1 MVILEQIDLK
11 KSKEKQK
18 QSGEVPPVEKKT
30 AETVKLPKDKWKE
43 VSGTY
48 LDKLKSAGE
57 EVKQVSGKWYHK
69 ISDKVSSTNNNL
81 VSSLPDWTKQYP
93 CLSDIGK
100 VDKTNDENQV
110 VGYGDDVFLFF
121 FKDKTFIY
129 EKKDKSQIKGT
140 WDCVSNNLIIKTE
153 DGEQWS
159 KATSWKKQSS
169 SLSNTQVSDN
179 STIYK
184 TPGDPYQYKVVN
196 GEWFT
201 KSLENRGKIIP
212 DWISLANNVKAT
224 NILDGRFPNARKK
237 LEVKSNEIPVKS
249 NNTPVKTAEPIKK
262 DYEITPDTDLIYKQ
276 VDVEKEDY

>member
-18 QSGEVPPVEKKT
+18 ISGETPPVDKKT
-30 AETVKLPKDKWKE
+30 AETVVLPKDKWKE

-57 EVKQVSGKWYHK
+57 EVKQVGGKWYHK
-69 ISDKVSSTNNNL
+69 ISDKVSGTNNNL

-100 VDKTNDENQV
+100 IDKTNNENQV

-140 WDCVSNNLIIKTE
+140 WDCVSNSLIIKTE

-159 KATSWKKQSS
+159 KSTSWKKQPGGST
-169 SLSNTQVSDN
+169 NTQVTND

-212 DWISLANNVKAT
+212 DWISLVNNVKAT

-237 LEVKSNEIPVKS
+237 LEVKT
-249 NNTPVKTAEPIKK
+249 NNVPVKTAEPIKK

-276 VDVEKEDY
+276 VDVEKDDF

>member
-1 MVILEQIDLK
+1 MKRIITEQINWN
-11 KSKEKQK
+11 KSKENSQK
-18 QSGEVPPVEKKT
+18 RNRHNPVDDSIASTIEGS
-30 AETVKLPKDKWKE
+30 ENGKWKE
-43 VSGTY
+43 VSGDY
-48 LDKLKSAGE
+48 LDKLKAAGE
-57 EVKQVSGKWYHK
+57 KVKEVGGKWYHK
-69 ISDKVSSTNNNL
+69 VSDKISSNNTL
-81 VSSLPDWTKQYP
+81 DSTLPDWTKQYT

-100 VDKTNDENQV
+100 VDKTTNENQV

-159 KATSWKKQSS
+159 KSTSWKKQSS
-169 SLSNTQVSDN
+169 GSSNTQVTDDG
-179 STIYK
+179 TIYK

-212 DWISLANNVKAT
+212 DWISLENNVKAT
-224 NILDGRFPNARKK
+224 NILDGRFPDARKK
-237 LEVKSNEIPVKS
+237 SEVEVND
-249 NNTPVKTAEPIKK
+249 TPVKTAEPIKK
-262 DYEITPDTDLIYKQ
+262 DYEITPDNDLIYKQ
-276 VDVEKEDY
+276 VDVEKDEF

>member
-1 MVILEQIDLK
+1 MIILEQIDLK

-43 VSGTY
+43 VSGSY

-81 VSSLPDWTKQYP
+81 VSSLPDWTEQYP

-129 EKKDKSQIKGT
+129 ERKDKSQIKGT
-140 WDCVSNNLIIKTE
+140 WGCVSNNLIIKTE

-159 KATSWKKQSS
+159 KATSWKKQPSGS
-169 SLSNTQVSDN
+169 SNTQVSN
-179 STIYK
+179 GSTIYK

-224 NILDGRFPNARKK
+224 NILDSRFPDARKK
-237 LEVKSNEIPVKS
+237 IEVKINDTP
-249 NNTPVKTAEPIKK
+249 PVKTAEPIKK

-276 VDVEKEDY
+276 VDVEKDEF

>member
-1 MVILEQIDLK
+1 MKRIITEQINWS
-11 KSKEKQK
+11 KSKENSQK
-18 QSGEVPPVEKKT
+18 RNRPNPVDDSIASTIEGS
-30 AETVKLPKDKWKE
+30 ENGKWKE
-43 VSGTY
+43 VSGDY
-48 LDKLKSAGE
+48 LDKLKAAGE
-57 EVKQVSGKWYHK
+57 KVKEVGGKWYHK
-69 ISDKVSSTNNNL
+69 VSDKISSNNSL
-81 VSSLPDWTKQYP
+81 DSTLPDWTKQYT

-100 VDKTNDENQV
+100 VDKTTNENQV

-159 KATSWKKQSS
+159 KSTSWKKQSS
-169 SLSNTQVSDN
+169 GSSNTQVTDDG
-179 STIYK
+179 TIYK

-212 DWISLANNVKAT
+212 NWISLADNVKAT
-224 NILDGRFPNARKK
+224 NILDGRFPDARKK
-237 LEVKSNEIPVKS
+237 SEVEVND
-249 NNTPVKTAEPIKK
+249 TPVKTAEPIKK

-276 VDVEKEDY
+276 VDVEKDEF

>member
-1 MVILEQIDLK
+1 MSNNKNLQEQGRPKTGGRPK
-11 KSKEKQK
+11 KSAK
-18 QSGEVPPVEKKT
+18 
-30 AETVKLPKDKWKE
+30 
-43 VSGTY
+43 
-48 LDKLKSAGE
+48 
-57 EVKQVSGKWYHK
+57 
-69 ISDKVSSTNNNL
+69 NNNTL
-81 VSSLPDWTKQYP
+81 DSTLPDWTKQYT

-100 VDKTNDENQV
+100 VDKTTNENQV

-159 KATSWKKQSS
+159 KATSWKKQPSGS
-169 SLSNTQVSDN
+169 SNTQVTDDG
-179 STIYK
+179 TIYK

-212 DWISLANNVKAT
+212 NWISLANNVKAT
-224 NILDGRFPNARKK
+224 NILDGRFPDARKK
-237 LEVKSNEIPVKS
+237 SEVEVND
-249 NNTPVKTAEPIKK
+249 TPVKTAEPIKK
-262 DYEITPDTDLIYKQ
+262 NYEITPDNDLIYKQ
-276 VDVEKEDY
+276 VDVEKDEF

>member
-18 QSGEVPPVEKKT
+18 NSGETPPVDRKT
-30 AETVKLPKDKWKE
+30 AETVVLPKDKWKE

-69 ISDKVSSTNNNL
+69 ISDKVGGTNNNL
-81 VSSLPDWTKQYP
+81 VSSLPDWTKQYT

-159 KATSWKKQSS
+159 KATSWKKQTIGS
-169 SLSNTQVSDN
+169 SNTQVSND

-237 LEVKSNEIPVKS
+237 LEVKITDTP
-249 NNTPVKTAEPIKK
+249 PVKTAEPIKK

-276 VDVEKEDY
+276 VDVEKDDF

>member
-1 MVILEQIDLK
+1 MKRIITEQINWN
-11 KSKEKQK
+11 KSKENSKK
-18 QSGEVPPVEKKT
+18 RTREKPVEDSI
-30 AETVKLPKDKWKE
+30 ASTVEGSENGKWKE
-43 VSGTY
+43 VSGDY
-48 LDKLKSAGE
+48 LDKLKAAGE
-57 EVKQVSGKWYHK
+57 KVKEVGGKWYHK
-69 ISDKVSSTNNNL
+69 VSDKISSNNTL
-81 VSSLPDWTKQYP
+81 DSTLPSWTKQYS

-100 VDKTNDENQV
+100 VDKTTDENQV

-159 KATSWKKQSS
+159 KSGSWVKQPSGS
-169 SLSNTQVSDN
+169 SNTQVTDDG
-179 STIYK
+179 TIYK

-212 DWISLANNVKAT
+212 NWISLADNVNAT
-224 NILDGRFPNARKK
+224 NILDGRFPDARKK
-237 LEVKSNEIPVKS
+237 SEVKVNDV
-249 NNTPVKTAEPIKK
+249 PVKTAEPIKK
-262 DYEITPDTDLIYKQ
+262 DYQITPDTDLIYKQ
-276 VDVEKEDY
+276 VDVEKDNY

>member
-1 MVILEQIDLK
+1 MKRIITEQINWN
-11 KSKEKQK
+11 KSKENSKK
-18 QSGEVPPVEKKT
+18 RTREKPVEDSI
-30 AETVKLPKDKWKE
+30 ASTVEGSENGKWKE
-43 VSGTY
+43 VSGDY
-48 LDKLKSAGE
+48 LDKLKAAGE
-57 EVKQVSGKWYHK
+57 KVKEVGGKWYHK
-69 ISDKVSSTNNNL
+69 VSDKISSNNTL
-81 VSSLPDWTKQYP
+81 DSTLPDWTKQYT

-100 VDKTNDENQV
+100 VDKTTNENQV

-121 FKDKTFIY
+121 FKNKTFIY

-169 SLSNTQVSDN
+169 GSSNTQVSDD

-224 NILDGRFPNARKK
+224 NILDSRFPDARKK
-237 LEVKSNEIPVKS
+237 IEVKINDTP
-249 NNTPVKTAEPIKK
+249 PVKTAEPIKK

-276 VDVEKEDY
+276 VDVEKDEF